1 MQTTRSGVFGIA
13 NAIPV
18 YIGDMELKN
27 DWDLKKLGDI
37 CLIKGRIGFRGYT
50 KSDLVKK
57 GEGAITLSPSN
68 IIENKL
74 NFSNCSYI
82 SWPKYEESPEIQLA
96 VGDIVFCKTAS
107 IGKTALINELPEKA
121 TLNPQFI
128 VLKNIKCE
136 TQFLYYYLTCPSFKE
151 KISQITTGTAVP
163 TLSQSNFSNLPI
175 ALPPLEEQK
184 RIVKILDEKF
194 AQLESLKANAQTNLQ
209 NAKDLFQSQLTKAFS
224 NTTWEKKRL
233 GDCGTFKNGMN
244 FAATDSGYTIRS
256 LGVGDFKDRY
266 SIDDTETLSEIS
278 LKAAPSEDYLLHDG
292 DIVFVRSNGN
302 KELVGRCLLVYP
314 KNVPTTYSGFC
325 IRFRKDFDL
334 LDADFLLH
342 FMKAE
347 SSRKILNGKEGANIS
362 NLNQKILGDF
372 EVPLPLLPEQK
383 LIVKELDALSEKV
396 RQLQEIYTKQ
406 IANCDELKQALL
418 QKAFEGEF

>member
-1 MQTTRSGVFGIA
+1 
-13 NAIPV
+13 
-18 YIGDMELKN
+18 MELKK
-27 DWDLKKLGDI
+27 DWEIKKLKDI
-37 CLIKGRIGFRGYT
+37 CDKGSSNVNM
-50 KSDLVKK
+50 KDL
-57 GEGAITLSPSN
+57 
-68 IIENKL
+68 
-74 NFSNCSYI
+74 
-82 SWPKYEESPEIQLA
+82 
-96 VGDIVFCKTAS
+96 
-107 IGKTALINELPEKA
+107 
-121 TLNPQFI
+121 
-128 VLKNIKCE
+128 
-136 TQFLYYYLTCPSFKE
+136 
-151 KISQITTGTAVP
+151 
-163 TLSQSNFSNLPI
+163 SNLEGNYPI
-175 ALPPLEEQK
+175 YGASGLIQNVNFYHQDKEYIGIIKDGSGIGRTMLLPAKSSVIGTLQYILPKEGNSIHFINYALQSLDLTKYKQGAAIPHIYFRDYGETELVVPPLEEQK

-194 AQLESLKANAQTNLQ
+194 AQLETIKINAQTNLH

-266 SIDDTETLSEIS
+266 SIDNTETLSEIS

-314 KNVPTTYSGFC
+314 KNVLTTYSGFC
-325 IRFRKDFDL
+325 IRFRKEFDL

-372 EVPLPLLPEQK
+372 EVPLPPLPEQK
-383 LIVKELDALSEKV
+383 RIVKELDSLSEKV

-406 IANCDELKQALL
+406 IANCDELKQSLL
-418 QKAFEGEF
+418 QKAFEGEL

>member
-1 MQTTRSGVFGIA
+1 MKKDWKIKKLKDICEKGSSNVNMKDLSNLGGNYPIYGASGFIQNVNFYHQEKEYIGIIKDGSGIGRTMLLPA
-13 NAIPV
+13 KSSVIGTLQYILPKEGNSIHFINYALQSLDLSKYKQGAAIPHI
-18 YIGDMELKN
+18 YFRDYGETEL
-27 DWDLKKLGDI
+27 
-37 CLIKGRIGFRGYT
+37 
-50 KSDLVKK
+50 V
-57 GEGAITLSPSN
+57 
-68 IIENKL
+68 
-74 NFSNCSYI
+74 
-82 SWPKYEESPEIQLA
+82 
-96 VGDIVFCKTAS
+96 V
-107 IGKTALINELPEKA
+107 
-121 TLNPQFI
+121 
-128 VLKNIKCE
+128 
-136 TQFLYYYLTCPSFKE
+136 
-151 KISQITTGTAVP
+151 
-163 TLSQSNFSNLPI
+163 
-175 ALPPLEEQK
+175 PPLEEQK

-194 AQLESLKANAQTNLQ
+194 AQLETIKTNAQTNLQ

-244 FAATDSGYTIRS
+244 FAATDTGYTIRS
-256 LGVGDFKDRY
+256 LGVGDFKDCY

-314 KNVPTTYSGFC
+314 KDIPTTYSGFC

-334 LDADFLLH
+334 LDSDFLLH

-372 EVPLPLLPEQK
+372 EVPLPPLPEQK
-383 LIVKELDALSEKV
+383 RIVKELDTLSEKV

-406 IANCDELKQALL
+406 IANCAELKQSLL
-418 QKAFEGEF
+418 QKAFEGEL

>member
-1 MQTTRSGVFGIA
+1 MKKDWEIKKLKDICEKGSSNVNMKDLSNLGGNYPIYGASGFIQNVNFYHQEKEYIGIIKDGSGIGRTMLLPA
-13 NAIPV
+13 KSSVIGTLQYILPKEGNSIHFINYALQSLDLSKYKQGAAIPHI
-18 YIGDMELKN
+18 YFRDYGETEL
-27 DWDLKKLGDI
+27 
-37 CLIKGRIGFRGYT
+37 
-50 KSDLVKK
+50 V
-57 GEGAITLSPSN
+57 
-68 IIENKL
+68 
-74 NFSNCSYI
+74 
-82 SWPKYEESPEIQLA
+82 
-96 VGDIVFCKTAS
+96 V
-107 IGKTALINELPEKA
+107 
-121 TLNPQFI
+121 
-128 VLKNIKCE
+128 
-136 TQFLYYYLTCPSFKE
+136 
-151 KISQITTGTAVP
+151 
-163 TLSQSNFSNLPI
+163 
-175 ALPPLEEQK
+175 PPLEEQK

-194 AQLESLKANAQTNLQ
+194 AQLETIKANAQTNLQ

-244 FAATDSGYTIRS
+244 FAATDTGYTIRS

-314 KNVPTTYSGFC
+314 KDIPTTYSGFC

-372 EVPLPLLPEQK
+372 EVPLPPLPEQK
-383 LIVKELDALSEKV
+383 RIVKELDTLSEKV

-406 IANCDELKQALL
+406 IANCDELKQSYL
-418 QKAFEGEF
+418 QKAFNAGL